1 MPLLKLSPNGT
12 LVSTSDFEENYLA
25 EPLPRGSSSLGSL
38 SHDLTGTSLKKST
51 PNSQMMALPDGLAG
65 NIATIEF
72 MSKIA
77 REKAHHPKAREFA
90 TKILTAYNVNS
101 HAYKDEALAIGDFVK
116 TRVRY
121 VRDPRDAEML
131 QDPIMLIDKIENQ
144 GQASGD
150 CDDMSLLI
158 ATLLL
163 AIGGDPLFRAVRY
176 KDMSGNFNHIYVVT
190 YDMNY
195 PSPRERIV
203 LDAIIKDKPIGSEI
217 RHTSGQE
224 FQI

>member
-1 MPLLKLSPNGT
+1 MPILKILPNGT
-12 LVSTSDFEENYLA
+12 LQQTSDFETRSY
-25 EPLPRGSSSLGSL
+25 LPRGSGNASLGSL
-38 SHDLTGTSLKKST
+38 SEDLTGTSLKKSL

-72 MSKIA
+72 MGKVA

-90 TKILTAYNVNS
+90 TKILSHYNIAS

-116 TRVRY
+116 THVRY

-131 QDPIMLIDKIENQ
+131 QDPIMLIDKLENQ
-144 GQASGD
+144 GMASGD

-163 AIGGDPLFRAVRY
+163 AIGGDPFFRAVRY
-176 KDMSGNFNHIYVVT
+176 KTMDGNFNHIYVVT
-190 YDMNY
+190 YDQNY
-195 PSPRERIV
+195 PAPRERIV
-203 LDAIIKDKPIGSEI
+203 LDAIIKDRPIGSEI
-217 RHTSGQE
+217 KHASGRE
-224 FQI
+224 FPV